1 MLHMLIT
8 ASRTLI
14 HTGTSPK
21 THMVRKTVRFNRQR
35 GENGESN
42 NILLLVLHEKW
53 SKARSLTICLVSENI
68 EEKEGDMAAALY
80 G

>member
-21 THMVRKTVRFNRQR
+21 THMVRKTVRFNRQEVKT
-35 GENGESN
+35 ENPTI
-42 NILLLVLHEKW
+42 ILLLVLHEKW
-53 SKARSLTICLVSENI
+53 SKALSLTISLVSENI